1 MTRRRLLWL
10 AAMSPFVLASGGAA
24 VYALVVLLAHGPDAE
39 VWVPS
44 RGEASAAAWIA
55 LIIYSVL
62 TALAASMVWSLSAGA
77 DRAPDDAA
85 DPRDG

>member
-24 VYALVVLLAHGPDAE
+24 VYALVALLAHGPDAQ
-39 VWVPS
+39 VWMPG
-44 RGEASAAAWIA
+44 RGDGDVAVWIA

-62 TALAASMVWSLSAGA
+62 TALAASMAWSLSAGA

>member
-1 MTRRRLLWL
+1 MTRRRLLWP

-24 VYALVVLLAHGPDAE
+24 VYALVVLLARGPDAD

-44 RGEASAAAWIA
+44 RGEPAAAAWIA

-62 TALAASMVWSLSAGA
+62 TALTVSMVWSLSAGA
-77 DRAPDDAA
+77 DRAPDDTA
-85 DPRDG
+85 DPQDG

>member
-24 VYALVVLLAHGPDAE
+24 VYALAVLLTQGPDAE

-44 RGEASAAAWIA
+44 RGDASAASWIA
-55 LIIYSVL
+55 LIMYSVL
-62 TALAASMVWSLSAGA
+62 TALTVSMVWSLSAGA
-77 DRAPDDAA
+77 DRARPGASA
-85 DPRDG
+85 G

>member
-39 VWVPS
+39 VWLPS
-44 RGEASAAAWIA
+44 RGEGTAASWIA

-62 TALAASMVWSLSAGA
+62 TALTVSMVWSLSAGA
-77 DRAPDDAA
+77 DRVADDTA
-85 DPRDG
+85 DSRDG